1 MEQSNTLFYH
11 SLFIANDLFD
21 QVIKPLFVAYLINIT
36 KIERVCGK
44 NNGIELAEKLPNFI
58 VQTEGRISERYAC
71 SFSKAFMPAG
81 GTVMSAQ
88 LKVLSNQYHLI
99 VT

>member
-1 MEQSNTLFYH
+1 MFYH

-21 QVIKPLFVAYLINIT
+21 QVIKPLFVAYLINVT

-44 NNGIELAEKLPNFI
+44 NNDIELAEKLPNFI
-58 VQTEGRISERYAC
+58 VKTEGKIRYAY

>member
-1 MEQSNTLFYH
+1 MFYH

-21 QVIKPLFVAYLINIT
+21 QVIKPLFVAYLINVT

-44 NNGIELAEKLPNFI
+44 NNDIELAEKLPNFI
-58 VQTEGRISERYAC
+58 VKTEGKISERYAY